1 MTTPLGDYGLLGDTR
16 TAALVDSQGSLDW
29 LCLPCF
35 DGEPVFARL
44 LAGEDGG
51 RFVVGPA
58 QSAPVVARRYR
69 PGSTVLETTWQV
81 GDARLVLTE
90 GMVAEPVG
98 RFPTLCLVRR
108 LEAHGGPVAAR
119 VVFEPRLG
127 IARRPFRT
135 RCH

>member
-29 LCLPCF
+29 LCLPSF

-58 QSAPVVARRYR
+58 PPSPVVSRRYR
-69 PGSTVLETTWQV
+69 PGSLTAPAGTKLPACCGPTQAPSCTSTCPRRTVAVTLPVSDQPSQ
-81 GDARLVLTE
+81 RL
-90 GMVAEPVG
+90 
-98 RFPTLCLVRR
+98 
-108 LEAHGGPVAAR
+108 
-119 VVFEPRLG
+119 
-127 IARRPFRT
+127 
-135 RCH
+135 